1 MSVVADMAIAGL
13 IFTALLLIYIV
24 GHGAAER
31 ARLAD
36 FDRGDSK

>member
-1 MSVVADMAIAGL
+1 MIAVFVVLAVL
-13 IFTALLLIYIV
+13 TLVYLV

-36 FDRGDSK
+36 FDRGDN